1 MIPKYLLLTSA
12 VRCPLHVNIS
22 LLFPLQYAIFCS
34 LLMLVFRRG
43 LKKTPTN
50 YKKLLLLFC
59 TLNCSENSSKQVAFD
74 LIGTDQYF
82 WSQWD
87 QIIHSSFSKH
97 SNHHKYLR
105 ASLEL
110 AVEFTVRAKKR
121 LLTSAVGVYMLLL
134 NYEKYLVTA
143 EVFTG
148 FIKIFKNP

>member
-1 MIPKYLLLTSA
+1 MSTSCKHLSTVSPANKVTVCHLLLPPNAS
-12 VRCPLHVNIS
+12 
-22 LLFPLQYAIFCS
+22 FQK
-34 LLMLVFRRG
+34 G
-43 LKKTPTN
+43 LKKNNEQT
-50 YKKLLLLFC
+50 YKMLLLLFC

-74 LIGTDQYF
+74 LIGTDQYC

-97 SNHHKYLR
+97 SNHHKYLQ